1 VAVKTLALSGG
12 DLVIGSGG
20 LQMISGAAK
29 IRQDVA
35 LALGEEYGTDP
46 YNAGWGSVLPQYV
59 GQAIDDDTTMLVQA
73 EVNRILQQYMAVQQ
87 AMLSTASTSGT
98 TTTLTTSDVVRSVDG
113 VDVTVLYDTVKVLI
127 TLTTM
132 AGQTL
137 SLSRTVTTT

>member
-1 VAVKTLALSGG
+1 MKTLALSGG
-12 DLVIGSGG
+12 DLVLGSGG
-20 LQMISGAAK
+20 LQLISGAAK

-59 GQAIDDDTTMLVQA
+59 GETITADTTMLVQA
-73 EVNRILQQYMAVQQ
+73 EVNRILQQYMAQQ
-87 AMLSTASTSGT
+87 QSMLSQAATNNT
-98 TTTLTTSDVVRSVDG
+98 TTTLTTSDVVSSVDKI
-113 VDVTVLYDTVKVLI
+113 DVTVLYDAVNIVI

-137 SLSRTVTTT
+137 TLTRTVTN

>member
-12 DLVIGSGG
+12 DLVLGSGG
-20 LQMISGAAK
+20 LQLISGAAK

-59 GQAIDDDTTMLVQA
+59 GETITADTTMLVQA
-73 EVNRILQQYMAVQQ
+73 EVNRILQQYMAQQ
-87 AMLSTASTSGT
+87 QSMLSQAATNNT
-98 TTTLTTSDVVRSVDG
+98 TTTLTTSDVVSSVDKI
-113 VDVTVLYDTVKVLI
+113 DVTVLYDAVNIVI

-137 SLSRTVTTT
+137 TLTRTVTN

>member
-12 DLVIGSGG
+12 DLVLGSGG
-20 LQMISGAAK
+20 LQLISGAAK

-59 GQAIDDDTTMLVQA
+59 GETITADTTMLVQA
-73 EVNRILQQYMAVQQ
+73 EVNRILQQYMAQQ
-87 AMLSTASTSGT
+87 QSMLSQAATNNT
-98 TTTLTTSDVVRSVDG
+98 TTTLTTSDVVSSVDKI
-113 VDVTVLYDTVKVLI
+113 DVTVLYDAVNIVI
-127 TLTTM
+127 ALTTM

-137 SLSRTVTTT
+137 TLTRTVTN